1 LGRGT
6 AGPAPSACIQEKNRE
21 KKKRYNKNSLQ
32 NYGGVIEIKRR
43 HMIST
48 SKLPQNIPSKI
59 RLFILLF

>member
-32 NYGGVIEIKRR
+32 NYGGVIEIKRIR
-43 HMIST
+43 HMLQIAKISKNLEHFK
-48 SKLPQNIPSKI
+48 SLVP
-59 RLFILLF
+59 L